1 MSDNGVDMSIDAVD
15 RQLLILLRENARQ
28 PITSLAHALS
38 LSRASVYARLQR
50 LERNGIIAGYTIRL
64 GTVHDQRLIRAQV
77 MLKVSPRLAPVLER
91 KLTSLPEL
99 VALHAISGE
108 YDMIA
113 LVEAEG
119 VAALN
124 AVVDRIGL
132 LDGVE
137 KTTTSILMATKLVRG
152 EG

>member
-1 MSDNGVDMSIDAVD
+1 MSETNTDMSIDAVD
-15 RQLLILLRENARQ
+15 RQLVILLRENARQ
-28 PITSLAHALS
+28 PITSLAHALG

-50 LERNGIIAGYTIRL
+50 LERDGIIAGYTIRL
-64 GTVHDQRLIRAQV
+64 GTAYDQRMIRAQV
-77 MLKVSPRLAPVLER
+77 MLKVAPRLTQALER
-91 KLTSLPEL
+91 KLIGLPEL

-124 AVVDRIGL
+124 DVVDRIGL
-132 LDGVE
+132 LEGVE
-137 KTTTSILMATKLVRG
+137 KTTTSILMATKMVRG

>member
-1 MSDNGVDMSIDAVD
+1 MTQTAIDMPVDPVD
-15 RQLLILLRENARQ
+15 RKLIILLRENARQ
-28 PITSLAHALS
+28 PITSLAHALG

-50 LERNGIIAGYTIRL
+50 LERDGIIAGYTIRL
-64 GTVHDQRLIRAQV
+64 GADYDQRLIRAQV
-77 MLKVSPRLAPVLER
+77 MLKVAPRLALALEG
-91 KLTSLPEL
+91 KLIALPEL

-124 AVVDRIGL
+124 DVVDRIGL
-132 LDGVE
+132 LEGVD
-137 KTTTSILMATKLVRG
+137 KTTTSILMATKMLRG
-152 EG
+152 EA